1 MRYCLIAIVDKLSVA
16 SSLLGV
22 SNGGVALLIVILVAI
37 ASVWFFVGWR
47 KNGGHIEPVSQEE
60 IEKHQNRK
68 MKKGYNVK
76 KKKEV
81 NPSATVNKD
90 VLVLKKHKGENDEQ

>member
-16 SSLLGV
+16 NSLLGV
-22 SNGGVALLIVILVAI
+22 SNGGVALLLVILVAI
-37 ASVWFFVGWR
+37 ASVWFFVAWR
-47 KNGGHIEPVSQEE
+47 KNVGHIEPVSQEE

-68 MKKGYNVK
+68 MKKGYNDK
-76 KKKEV
+76 KKKEG
-81 NPSATVNKD
+81 NPSATGNKD

>member
-1 MRYCLIAIVDKLSVA
+1 M
-16 SSLLGV
+16 
-22 SNGGVALLIVILVAI
+22 ILVAI

-68 MKKGYNVK
+68 MEKGYNVK
-76 KKKEV
+76 KKKEGS
-81 NPSATVNKD
+81 PSATVNKD
-90 VLVLKKHKGENDEQ
+90 VLVLKKHKGEKDEQ